1 MPSSDVAFTPSVKA
15 IQVARGSRA
24 AYAKMEARGG
34 FRVEVDDDLRAFL
47 AEVDTAFVATASSE
61 GQPYIQHRGGPRG
74 FIRALDDR
82 HVGFVDFT
90 GNRQYVT
97 AGNLVDNDRVCV
109 MAIDYSTRSRVKIW
123 GHARVVPA
131 APELVDALASPDYRA
146 KIEHAVVIE
155 VTAWDMNCPQ
165 HIPQKVNAAEVAQL
179 VGGLRARIGELER
192 EVEALRSAQH

>member
-1 MPSSDVAFTPSVKA
+1 
-15 IQVARGSRA
+15 
-24 AYAKMEARGG
+24 MEARGG

-131 APELVDALASPDYRA
+131 TPELVDALASPDYRA